1 MKPSIFFDTSKNAN
15 LPDVFDLAMGKHEPE
30 KILHFLATLKSN
42 TSTRHCAVLV
52 VKTHTNQILAAQALD
67 MGANDLMQHDFQPA
81 EMALRINTLL
91 RRKKNNNTIRAK
103 VRNGLEA
110 AVSDPLTG
118 RHNRRYAMPQLD
130 RIIEHANLTGDP
142 FAVMIADMDHFKLIN
157 DSHGHALGDAVLV
170 ETAKRLGEILRAVD
184 MIARIR
190 GEEFLIV
197 MPGAPLKDA
206 QVQHA
211 DSVI

>member
-1 MKPSIFFDTSKNAN
+1 
-15 LPDVFDLAMGKHEPE
+15 
-30 KILHFLATLKSN
+30 
-42 TSTRHCAVLV
+42 
-52 VKTHTNQILAAQALD
+52 
-67 MGANDLMQHDFQPA
+67 
-81 EMALRINTLL
+81 
-91 RRKKNNNTIRAK
+91 
-103 VRNGLEA
+103 
-110 AVSDPLTG
+110 
-118 RHNRRYAMPQLD
+118 MPQLD
-130 RIIEHANLTGDP
+130 RIVEHPNLTGDP

-184 MIARIR
+184 MIARIG